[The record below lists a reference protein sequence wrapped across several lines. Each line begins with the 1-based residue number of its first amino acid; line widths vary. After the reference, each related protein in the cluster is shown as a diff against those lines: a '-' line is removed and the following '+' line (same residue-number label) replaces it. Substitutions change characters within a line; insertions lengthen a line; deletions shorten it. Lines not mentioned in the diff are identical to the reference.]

1 MGWKEWQGKR
11 KRRKIVK
18 EAGRCFA
25 GPRWQTVTQGYKTE
39 ITAQKVKSRV
49 VCDRDGRKNTHT
61 HTHSVW
67 HRLRHLTRQVKSKR
81 GSKIRKVEVATQKGW
96 LKIHLDWKWGAR
108 REKHDVGEKHLQASD
123 DNRLWHMWG
132 QVLGAH
138 TSWTLPSTT
147 ESFNLLRTQKLEYN
161 VCLLPFVC
169 TRLYTCAFRL
179 HCEYWVG

>member
-1 MGWKEWQGKR
+1 MERVTREKEEEENRERSRQMLCWS
-11 KRRKIVK
+11 
-18 EAGRCFA
+18 
-25 GPRWQTVTQGYKTE
+25 
-39 ITAQKVKSRV
+39 KVADSNSRV
-49 VCDRDGRKNTHT
+49 QDRNHSTKGKKQSCLWQRREKKHT